1 MKPTRFVSLICPL
14 YDTLEGFPSWL
25 SGKEF
30 AFQCRKC
37 VFNPRV
43 RKIPWRKKWQPT
55 PVFLP
60 GKSHGQRS
68 LVGCSP
74 WGHKGSDTT
83 KDLHTWHSRQ
93 WLLFTIHTSYSFFP
107 VFTWFFTFRSCVC
120 VCVCVCMC
128 VCTCACIHV
137 CNIMAFWK
145 SNVDR
150 RHNWGVS
157 IMTNILK
164 CSKFYNITSTYSI
177 CSKLK
182 VKITVNFHIIKF

>member
-1 MKPTRFVSLICPL
+1 
-14 YDTLEGFPSWL
+14 
-25 SGKEF
+25 
-30 AFQCRKC
+30 
-37 VFNPRV
+37 
-43 RKIPWRKKWQPT
+43 
-55 PVFLP
+55 
-60 GKSHGQRS
+60 
-68 LVGCSP
+68 
-74 WGHKGSDTT
+74 
-83 KDLHTWHSRQ
+83 
-93 WLLFTIHTSYSFFP
+93 
-107 VFTWFFTFRSCVC
+107 
-120 VCVCVCMC
+120 MC